1 MCAGTAFASEEF
13 VYMRLTAILGS
24 SALVVASLVAFVAAC
39 ADGAQEPR
47 FPDAQPA
54 APVETGDT
62 TRVPQRP
69 SNADVRAELEAA
81 QRKDVSSAVAHGD
94 AGADAGA
101 SANAGDDA
109 NANANVNGA
118 DGGAPAPVDG
128 DVDVERREFESKA
141 RDRLTRIDARAREL
155 KEKGAR
161 LTASKKTSF
170 EATLR
175 RVTTDRSDVEA
186 KLRALSR
193 SASWKASKASVERG
207 LDDLESTLA
216 KLDDQI

>member
-1 MCAGTAFASEEF
+1 MR
-13 VYMRLTAILGS
+13 RLTANLGS
-24 SALVVASLVAFVAAC
+24 SALVAASLVAFVAAAC
-39 ADGAQEPR
+39 ADGAQQPR
-47 FPDAQPA
+47 FPDAQPSAA
-54 APVETGDT
+54 APDDTSAT

-69 SNADVRAELEAA
+69 PNADIRAELEAA

-94 AGADAGA
+94 AGA

-109 NANANVNGA
+109 NANPNVNGA
-118 DGGAPAPVDG
+118 DGGAPAPG

-141 RDRLTRIDARAREL
+141 RNPLTRVAARAREL

-175 RVTTDRSDVEA
+175 RVTTERSDVEA
-186 KLRALSR
+186 KLGALSR

>member
-1 MCAGTAFASEEF
+1 MR
-13 VYMRLTAILGS
+13 RLTANLES
-24 SALVVASLVAFVAAC
+24 SALVAASLVAFVAAAC
-39 ADGAQEPR
+39 ADGAQQPR
-47 FPDAQPA
+47 FPDAQPSAA
-54 APVETGDT
+54 APDDISAT

-69 SNADVRAELEAA
+69 PNADIRAELEAA

-94 AGADAGA
+94 AGA

-109 NANANVNGA
+109 NANPNVNGA
-118 DGGAPAPVDG
+118 DGGAPAPGDV

-141 RDRLTRIDARAREL
+141 RNRLTRVDARAREL

-161 LTASKKTSF
+161 LTAPKKTSF

-175 RVTTDRSDVEA
+175 RVTTERSDVEA
-186 KLRALSR
+186 KLGALSR